1 MRWGECSCG
10 MRRRASEKEKVALEW
25 YYYSNTNTTFRTM
38 LARLVTEKNELEV
51 GGLKTWEHP

>member
-1 MRWGECSCG
+1 

-25 YYYSNTNTTFRTM
+25 CYYSNTNTTYRTM